1 MTNYDIII
9 VGGGPAGLT
18 AAIYARRAERSVL
31 ILEKNGFGGQIAQS
45 PRVDNFPGIP
55 SVSGAELSDKMLSHA
70 LDLGVEVDLA
80 EVTAVKP
87 NGDGSF
93 TVRTEDGEYG
103 AGAVILATGAR
114 HRRLGVE
121 REDEFAGSGVCYCA
135 VCDGAFYHGHPVA
148 VVGGGDTAVRD
159 ALLLANTCSE
169 VYIIHRRDGFRAEA
183 ANVAALKSRE
193 NVHLV
198 MSSRVTAL
206 LGDGELSGVEV
217 ENVESGEKTV
227 LTVSG
232 LFVAIGHESDNEAFR
247 GFAETDAAGWFTAGE
262 DCKTGT
268 PGVFVA
274 GDCRVKGVKQLITAA
289 GDGASAA
296 VAACAWLDSKSEE
309 NS

>member
-1 MTNYDIII
+1 MRYDIII

-70 LDLGVEVDLA
+70 LELGVEVDLA
-80 EVTAVKP
+80 EVTGVEP
-87 NGDGSF
+87 VGDGSF
-93 TVRTEDGEYG
+93 TVKTEDGEYG

-135 VCDGAFYHGHPVA
+135 VCDGAFYPGHPVA

-169 VYIIHRRDGFRAEA
+169 VYIIHRRTDFRAEA

-198 MSSRVTAL
+198 MNSRVTTPAR
-206 LGDGELSGVEV
+206 
-217 ENVESGEKTV
+217 
-227 LTVSG
+227 
-232 LFVAIGHESDNEAFR
+232 R
-247 GFAETDAAGWFTAGE
+247 GRAQ
-262 DCKTGT
+262 
-268 PGVFVA
+268 
-274 GDCRVKGVKQLITAA
+274 RR
-289 GDGASAA
+289 
-296 VAACAWLDSKSEE
+296 
-309 NS
+309 

>member
-1 MTNYDIII
+1 MRYDIII

-70 LDLGVEVDLA
+70 LELGVEVDLA
-80 EVTAVKP
+80 EVTGVEP
-87 NGDGSF
+87 VGDGSF
-93 TVRTEDGEYG
+93 TVKTEDGEYG

-135 VCDGAFYHGHPVA
+135 VCDGAFYPGHPVA

-159 ALLLANTCSE
+159 ALLLDNTCSE
-169 VYIIHRRDGFRAEA
+169 VYIIHRRTDFRAEA
-183 ANVAALKSRE
+183 ANVAALRGKP
-193 NVHLV
+193 NVHLLLN
-198 MSSRVTAL
+198 SRVTRL
-206 LGDGELSGVEV
+206 FGEDELTGVEV
-217 ENVESGEKTV
+217 EN
-227 LTVSG
+227 LTTGDKSEIKVDG

-247 GFAETDAAGWFTAGE
+247 GLAETDAAGWFTAGE

-296 VAACAWLDSKSEE
+296 TAACEYLNKRA
-309 NS
+309 